1 MKFSIYCAI
10 DMADGTSSLFL
21 VREDN
26 GKAISIFYVDDCQI
40 EYLKECAPN
49 YEQERWYSSENM
61 MHEPELIESFEI

>member
-1 MKFSIYCAI
+1 MKFSIYLAI
-10 DMADGTSSLFL
+10 DLTDGTNSLFL

-26 GKAISIFYVDDCQI
+26 GQAISIFYVDDCQI

-49 YEQERWYSSENM
+49 HEQENWYSSEHF

>member
-1 MKFSIYCAI
+1 MKFSIYRAI
-10 DMADGTSSLFL
+10 DLADGTYSLFL

-26 GKAISIFYVDDCQI
+26 GQAISIFYVDDCQI

-49 YEQERWYSSENM
+49 YEDESWYSSEHL